1 MTDIIAT
8 SLAQANKNI
17 DRLTR
22 VQVYHLTTAGLLA
35 LDEEGNFVVTPRAER
50 RVTRG
55 TKAALIAEWKPQV
68 LAAVRQLGTDTN
80 VTFRLDDVWK
90 LLGRPDRETHR
101 FPILKNLQ
109 ALRDEGLITQ
119 HKRGNSN
126 FGIYYTVTDEFL
138 A

>member
-1 MTDIIAT
+1 MTDIITTA
-8 SLAQANKNI
+8 LAQANKNI

-22 VQVYHLTTAGLLA
+22 VQVYHLTAAGLLG
-35 LDEEGNFVVTPRAER
+35 LDEEGNFVVTERAER
-50 RVTRG
+50 RVARG
-55 TKAALIAEWKPQV
+55 SANALIAEWKPQV

-80 VTFRLDDVWK
+80 VTFRVDDVWK
-90 LLGRPDRETHR
+90 LLGRPDKATHR
-101 FPILKNLQ
+101 SPILKNLQ
-109 ALRDEGLITQ
+109 AMRDGGLITQ